1 MEALALALI
10 AVRNLYRQQET
21 IVNARPQAFSRVAIS
36 ETEMPPLALSHLRN
50 LPHDKDRPGNP
61 ESRPQRPTV
70 YPPPVPFNY
79 PNV

>member
-1 MEALALALI
+1 MEALVLAFI
-10 AVRNLYRQQET
+10 AVRNLYRRQEA
-21 IVNARPQAFSRVAIS
+21 IVNALSQVSSRVAIS
-36 ETEMPPLALSHLRN
+36 ETEMPPLDLSHLRN
-50 LPHDKDRPGNP
+50 LPHDKDRSGTP